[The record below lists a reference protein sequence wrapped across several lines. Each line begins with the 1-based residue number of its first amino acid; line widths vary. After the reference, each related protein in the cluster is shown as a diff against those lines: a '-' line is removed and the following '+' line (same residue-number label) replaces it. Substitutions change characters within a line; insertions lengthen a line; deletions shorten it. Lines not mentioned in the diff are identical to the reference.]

1 MWEDFILMNDTT
13 TKTSMKRVGDILK
26 YAREKKGLTL
36 TDVHKFIKIHP
47 KYLQAMEDNDYSLF
61 SGPVHVK
68 GFLKIYARLLDLN
81 VDEVLAFFRR
91 EYDEKK
97 MGVGRIFR
105 PIETPKV
112 IVTPG
117 SVIALSTIVLV
128 LGFFSYLFY
137 QYKSYTDAPTLVIEN
152 PKEDTTLSGDSI
164 EVSGKTDRDS
174 QVLLNSQKLVVD
186 ASGNFSTKIGLSEGI
201 NVLNFLAVNKLG
213 KQSKLSKNVVVK
225 KDDTAVMENLDKK
238 VVLEVL
244 ASKGSSQIHVETDGR
259 KAFDGTMILNTSSL
273 FEATQS
279 IKLKAANSGAIVIKQ
294 NGKELGVFGKANE
307 AKEQEFVVVP

>member
-1 MWEDFILMNDTT
+1 MNDVATE
-13 TKTSMKRVGDILK
+13 TSMKRVGDILR
-26 YAREKKGLTL
+26 YAREKKGLAL
-36 TDVHKFIKIHP
+36 TDIHKFIKIHP
-47 KYLQAMEDNDYSLF
+47 KYLQALEENDYSLF

-68 GFLKIYARLLDLN
+68 GFLKNYAKLLDLN
-81 VDEVLAFFRR
+81 VEEVLAFFRR

-97 MGVGRIFR
+97 MGAGRIFR

-112 IVTPG
+112 VVTPG
-117 SVIALSTIVLV
+117 SVIAISTIVLV
-128 LGFFSYLFY
+128 LAFFSYLFY
-137 QYKSYTDAPTLVIEN
+137 QYKSYTDAPTLVVEN
-152 PKEDTTLSGDSI
+152 PKEDITLSGDII

-174 QVLLNSQKLVVD
+174 QVFLNSQKLVVD
-186 ASGNFSTKIGLSEGI
+186 ASGNFSTKIGLAEGI

-213 KQSKLSKNVVVK
+213 KESKISKNVVVK
-225 KDDTAVMENLDKK
+225 KDESIVLGGSDKKK

-244 ASKGSSQIHVETDGR
+244 ASKGSSQIHVETDGK

-279 IKLKAANSGAIVIKQ
+279 IKLKAANSGAIVIKL

-307 AKEQEFVVVP
+307 SKEMEFKVVLD